1 MGIFKNIEDVGS
13 SVNKLL
19 PLIIRNINNLEK
31 VEIDNVR
38 QYPNDPDNTYH
49 CNMIFYVGSESFD
62 RELARS
68 LRPIKPKILDD
79 IKKYIGV
86 TLISNTSTITARK

>member
-1 MGIFKNIEDVGS
+1 MGIFKNMEDVES

-19 PLIIRNINNLEK
+19 TLIIRNINNLEK
-31 VEIDNVR
+31 VEIDNLR

-49 CNMIFYVGSESFD
+49 CDMTFYVGDESFD

-68 LRPIKPKILDD
+68 LRPIKYEILDD

-86 TLISNTSTITARK
+86 TLISNSSKITARK